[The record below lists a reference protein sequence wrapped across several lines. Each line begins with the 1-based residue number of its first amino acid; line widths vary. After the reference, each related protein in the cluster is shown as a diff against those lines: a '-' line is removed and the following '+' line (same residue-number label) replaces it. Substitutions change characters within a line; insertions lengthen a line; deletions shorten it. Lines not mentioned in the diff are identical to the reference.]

1 MTLLTICQDA
11 ANEIGVPAPSSV
23 IGSADTTAIQLL
35 AATNR
40 EGKNLVTGYD
50 WEILVKEENHT
61 AIAAESQGAMTTIAA
76 DFERFSNNTMW
87 NRTTDRKFYGPLNN
101 SEWQTLKGSVQSG
114 ITNYFRIR
122 GGLLLISPVPTV
134 GNSIVFEYISKF
146 WIDSTGNGLAN
157 TDTFTAD
164 SNTTTLDEDLITMG
178 VIWRF
183 LKQKGLPYDNQL
195 QEYQI
200 KAAEKQAKNGA
211 KPIIRM
217 SGASRMFLPVNEPEG
232 NFTL

>member
-101 SEWQTLKGSVQSG
+101 SEWQRLKGSVQSG
-114 ITNYFRIR
+114 IAAARRKAGGVGSEGFDMDYFGKTEQMQAIKSFKAKPQIFAFYFKHVKP
-122 GGLLLISPVPTV
+122 LKKIKI
-134 GNSIVFEYISKF
+134 IV
-146 WIDSTGNGLAN
+146 
-157 TDTFTAD
+157 
-164 SNTTTLDEDLITMG
+164 
-178 VIWRF
+178 RF
-183 LKQKGLPYDNQL
+183 LKKKTIGFKG
-195 QEYQI
+195 
-200 KAAEKQAKNGA
+200 
-211 KPIIRM
+211 
-217 SGASRMFLPVNEPEG
+217 
-232 NFTL
+232 